1 MKSLNIYIEGLLNK
15 SNKSSVL
22 NVGDEIVNIIREKA
36 AKTNTRGSV
45 DWDPAKKV
53 LHLKGDYSDL
63 LDCEIINLLNT
74 IPGVT
79 LKGYSFY
86 LETRYSNF
94 EGDLVI
100 NFDINVKTGSFFISN
115 CKSVSMQNCTFKITD
130 KFGQEFNIH
139 NGNLSFENVKF
150 VGNKKYATNTG
161 AEISI
166 AMFDPGAVPTFKNV
180 ELQNMS
186 LLIICPA
193 WKRYYDKVKE
203 CIENDTNPGDVLK
216 MLGLDGITKE
226 NLKDLKK
233 PYIEIKC
240 PFRPGAGV
248 GESMKISR
256 VKPKYEKC
264 IEQNGWFIYFS

>member
-1 MKSLNIYIEGLLNK
+1 MKSLNIYLEGLLNK

-22 NVGDEIVNIIREKA
+22 NAGDEIVTIIREKA
-36 AKTNTRGSV
+36 TKTNTRGRV

-53 LHLKGDYSDL
+53 LSLKGDYSDL

-86 LETRYSNF
+86 LGTRYSNF

-100 NFDINVKTGSFFISN
+100 NFDINVKTGSFFMSD

-130 KFGQEFNIH
+130 KFGQEFNMH
-139 NGNLSFENVKF
+139 KGNLSFENVKF

-166 AMFDPGAVPTFKNV
+166 TMFDPGAVPTFKNV
-180 ELQNMS
+180 ELQNMT
-186 LLIICPA
+186 LNIVCPA
-193 WKRYYDKVKE
+193 WKRYSDKIKE
-203 CIENDTNPGDVLK
+203 CIENGIEPGDIMK

-226 NLKDLKK
+226 NLKDLEK
-233 PYIEIKC
+233 PYIVIKC
-240 PFRPGAGV
+240 PLKPNGNDM
-248 GESMKISR
+248 ESMKISR
-256 VKPKYEKC
+256 IKPEDKKY

>member
-15 SNKSSVL
+15 SSVL
-22 NVGDEIVNIIREKA
+22 NAGDEIATIIREKA
-36 AKTNTRGSV
+36 TKTNTRGSV

-100 NFDINVKTGSFFISN
+100 NFDINVKAGSFFISD

-130 KFGQEFNIH
+130 KFGQEFNMH

-150 VGNKKYATNTG
+150 VGNKNYATNTG

-180 ELQNMS
+180 ELQDMS
-186 LLIICPA
+186 LVIICPA
-193 WKRYYDKVKE
+193 WKKYSDGVKE
-203 CIENDTNPGDVLK
+203 CIENGIEPGDVMK
-216 MLGLDGITKE
+216 TLGLDGITKE
-226 NLKDLKK
+226 NFKDMMP
-233 PYIEIKC
+233 PYITIEC
-240 PFRPGAGV
+240 PLKPGGAV
-248 GESMKISR
+248 SKSMKISR
-256 VKPKYEKC
+256 VKPKTGKY

>member
-22 NVGDEIVNIIREKA
+22 NAGDEIVNIIREKA

-53 LHLKGDYSDL
+53 LRLKGDYSDL

-100 NFDINVKTGSFFISN
+100 NFDINVKTGSFFISD
-115 CKSVSMQNCTFKITD
+115 CKSVNMQNCTFKITD
-130 KFGQEFNIH
+130 KFGQEFNMRK
-139 NGNLSFENVKF
+139 GNLSFENVKF

-166 AMFDPGAVPTFKNV
+166 AMFDPGAVPVFKNV

-203 CIENDTNPGDVLK
+203 CIENDINPGDVMK
-216 MLGLDGITKE
+216 MFGLDGITKE
-226 NLKDLKK
+226 NLKDLEK

-240 PFRPGAGV
+240 PSVPDGPV
-248 GESMKISR
+248 DKSMRISR
-256 VKPKYEKC
+256 VKPKYKKY

>member
-15 SNKSSVL
+15 SNKSNVL
-22 NVGDEIVNIIREKA
+22 NAGEEIATIIRGKA
-36 AKTNTRGSV
+36 IKTNTRGGV
-45 DWDPAKKV
+45 DWDPVKKV
-53 LHLKGDYSDL
+53 LHLKGNYSDL

-86 LETRYSNF
+86 LETLYSDF
-94 EGDLVI
+94 GGDLVI
-100 NFDINVKTGSFFISN
+100 NFDINVKTGSFFISD
-115 CKSVSMQNCTFKITD
+115 CKNVSMQNCTFKITD

-150 VGNKKYATNTG
+150 IGNKKYATNTE

-193 WKRYYDKVKE
+193 WKRYSDKIKE
-203 CIENDTNPGDVLK
+203 CIENGIEPGDVMK
-216 MLGLDGITKE
+216 MFGLDDITKE
-226 NLKDLKK
+226 NLRDLKK

-240 PFRPGAGV
+240 PLRISDAIYKT
-248 GESMKISR
+248 MKISR
-256 VKPKYEKC
+256 VKPKTGKY